1 MKETKDK
8 IDQMEIIQKSDDE
21 ESAYDTCEEIP
32 EEYLPDDIMIIKDIK
47 EEVKDVNL
55 AIKIYNDQDKGK
67 IPERAHET
75 DAGFDVR
82 YTGDEPLTIHS
93 QQTTIVDLFIAIE
106 IPVGTVC
113 QLMSRSSLAQK
124 GIDVKGGTIDSGYTG
139 NISVILFNRSHEDYT
154 IQPNDKITQAV
165 FLQLAKI
172 EKF

>member
-1 MKETKDK
+1 MT
-8 IDQMEIIQKSDDE
+8 
-21 ESAYDTCEEIP
+21 
-32 EEYLPDDIMIIKDIK
+32 EEYSFNDIMIIKDI
-47 EEVKDVNL
+47 EEEIKDANL
-55 AIKIYNDQDKGK
+55 MIKIYNDQDKGK

-124 GIDVKGGTIDSGYTG
+124 RIDIKGGTINSDYTG
-139 NISVILFNRSHEDYT
+139 NISMIFFNRSHEDYT
-154 IQPNDKITQAV
+154 IQPNDKIIQAI
-165 FLQLAKI
+165 FL
-172 EKF
+172 